1 MSFPWTNNSGE
12 LFEEKAQDPVTVIK
26 VYTYLTSEGN
36 LYLEVL
42 EEYDNKSTA
51 NILNEAFPDIV
62 L

>member
-1 MSFPWTNNSGE
+1 M
-12 LFEEKAQDPVTVIK
+12 
-26 VYTYLTSEGN
+26 SEGN

-62 L
+62 V